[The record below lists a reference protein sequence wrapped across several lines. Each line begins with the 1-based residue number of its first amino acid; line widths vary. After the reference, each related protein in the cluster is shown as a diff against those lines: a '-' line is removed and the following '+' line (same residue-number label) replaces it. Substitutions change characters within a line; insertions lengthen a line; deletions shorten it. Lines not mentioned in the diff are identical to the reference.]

1 MNNDKEDLL
10 NSVRSIFDNGRH
22 FLEQGLWELDASDKR
37 WWQRFLLNLGQ
48 ILTLVVRGFFADGC
62 MLRASALTFTTLLS
76 LVPLLALMFA
86 VLKGLGVQNEL
97 EPLLLGQLA
106 VGGGTVVSKIIEYIN
121 NTNVARLGTYG
132 LIFLITTVLTLLSNI
147 EQSFNRVWGVRET
160 RPVLRRF
167 TDYFSVV
174 TIGPLLLVVAISMT
188 STLKS
193 QHLVQVLLDYEYV
206 GQALLA
212 LFEVLPFMMM
222 WLVFAG
228 LYLFMPNIKVS
239 PRAALIGGIFGGT
252 LWQVS
257 QWGYLNFQVG
267 VARYNAIYGTMA
279 ALPIL
284 MVWIY
289 LSWMIVLLGL
299 EMTYATQN
307 LRTLRRDILGA
318 QVNFASIEFIALTVL
333 LCIGR
338 RFYLGKPA
346 LGQEELSTSLDVPSR
361 LLRNILE
368 ELERLGFIATI
379 MLRDDNVAYQPA
391 RALEQIELHEVI
403 RGLAVDGVDYSELR
417 KSPERGAVAD
427 VEETLKR
434 AERQALAGLT
444 LRDLI
449 LQIETQREATGDL
462 AEEPVAG

>member
-1 MNNDKEDLL
+1 MHTIIE
-10 NSVRSIFDNGRH
+10 RTRH
-22 FLEQGLWELDASDKR
+22 FLEQGLWELDATDKC
-37 WWQRFLLNLGQ
+37 WWRRFFLNQAQ
-48 ILTLVVRGFFADGC
+48 ILILVVRGFFADGC

-76 LVPLLALMFA
+76 LVPLLALMFS
-86 VLKGLGVQNEL
+86 VLKGLGVQKEL
-97 EPLLLGQLA
+97 EPLLLSHLA
-106 VGGGTVVSKIIEYIN
+106 VGGGTVVTKIIEYID

-147 EQSFNRVWGVRET
+147 EQSFNKVWGVRET
-160 RPVLRRF
+160 RPLLRRF

-174 TIGPLLLVVAISMT
+174 TIGPILLVIAISMT

-193 QHLVQVLLDYEYV
+193 QHLVQALLAYDYV
-206 GQALLA
+206 GQALLT
-212 LFEVLPFMMM
+212 LFEVMPFMMM

-228 LYLFMPNIKVS
+228 LYLFMPNVKVS
-239 PRAALIGGIFGGT
+239 PRAALIGGVFGGT

-299 EMTYATQN
+299 EMTYTTQN
-307 LRTLRRDILGA
+307 LRNLRRDMYSA
-318 QVNFASIEFIALTVL
+318 RVNFASIEFIALTVL

-346 LGQEELSTSLDVPSR
+346 LGQEELSSLLDVPSR

-368 ELERLGFIATI
+368 ELARLGHIVSVAQNE
-379 MLRDDNVAYQPA
+379 DNVGYQPA
-391 RALEQIELHEVI
+391 QALEQIKLHEVI
-403 RGLAVDGVDYSELR
+403 RGLAADGADYSQLR
-417 KSPERGAVAD
+417 MSLERGAIAGVA
-427 VEETLKR
+427 ETLKE
-434 AERQALAGLT
+434 AERQALEGLT
-444 LRDLI
+444 LRDLV
-449 LQIETQREATGDL
+449 LQIEKSGVQT
-462 AEEPVAG
+462 EESVVASVVE